1 MLQKKREEHLAL
13 RSSTNDDEKGRV
25 ERSEEKLE
33 EIAEMSNEASKKNG
47 AAIDDGLMGRAAK
60 AKKLVDCMEGFT
72 VEDPGVTCEVAC
84 DGDCCVGE
92 DSCKGFTGS
101 VAKDGSCDGENACR
115 EATIGV
121 VSGGSCDGDKACREA
136 TIELVSGGSCKC
148 FFEACYKAEIG
159 VISGKSCVGR

>member
-1 MLQKKREEHLAL
+1 MVEGAPPEEKGIGVSTRE
-13 RSSTNDDEKGRV
+13 DEKGRV
-25 ERSEEKLE
+25 ERREEKQEE
-33 EIAEMSNEASKKNG
+33 EIAELRSDASKESG

-101 VAKDGSCDGENACR
+101 VAKDGSCNERRACYKA
-115 EATIGV
+115 EIGV
-121 VSGGSCDGDKACREA
+121 VSGGSCDGPNACSYA
-136 TIELVSGGSCKC
+136 KIGVVSGKSCKGPSACNISKSDVVSGGSC
-148 FFEACYKAEIG
+148 IG
-159 VISGKSCVGR
+159 E